1 MNTDFSLKATKEE
14 ITALNSETPLV
25 KVDVGDIPT
34 EQPSAL
40 QGAVTAMH
48 VANTENK
55 MEEVVVQQ
63 SDLLSSDWEEVN
75 SKPNNAINLTTL
87 RIATQVRELV
97 LQGIT
102 LKNTMNDMH
111 EVWLSLYT
119 PDQRCPIVEQTATKV
134 RAQLITLYAVKL
146 IKYINSIVGLDLVP
160 LAADANPA
168 SLNYEERSPADINW
182 KLDAIILNIGSNRIR
197 NHGHMFTLMMV
208 NVFGVSEQFME
219 FAMDPTWEGLRNI
232 VKKTYDYDLGD
243 TEFVKGFP
251 ELELVDGAL
260 LNYLACPS
268 KGYHAY

>member
-1 MNTDFSLKATKEE
+1 MNTDFSLKATNEE
-14 ITALNSETPLV
+14 VAALNSEIPLV
-25 KVDVGDIPT
+25 KAD
-34 EQPSAL
+34 E
-40 QGAVTAMH
+40 AVSI
-48 VANTENK
+48 
-55 MEEVVVQQ
+55 QQ
-63 SDLLSSDWEEVN
+63 SDLLSSDWENVD
-75 SKPNNAINLTTL
+75 SKPSNAVNLTTL
-87 RIATQVRELV
+87 RMATQIRELV
-97 LQGIT
+97 LQGVT
-102 LKNTMNDMH
+102 LKNTMNDMY

-134 RAQLITLYAVKL
+134 RAQLITLYGVKL